1 VVDEVDRVLQVQ
13 LRLLENLLRKRPP
26 GATQKRSRESKTESE
41 PVEAEMKGPALIQ
54 FKFYKNLGMD
64 RNVQF
69 FID

>member
-1 VVDEVDRVLQVQ
+1 
-13 LRLLENLLRKRPP
+13 
-26 GATQKRSRESKTESE
+26 
-41 PVEAEMKGPALIQ
+41 MKGPALIQ